1 MLKGFEPPVE
11 LDISARATTRCILV
25 LTHAAALLP
34 VFSLSWQGTTLI
46 LLLLGGSLYGHFL
59 HLNRRRWQRLLLQAG
74 GKLMVMDDSSERT
87 AVSLLGCRLVTSQI
101 SILVVRI
108 ANQTLNM
115 PVYRLGQPDAYRQLR
130 RFLLKY
136 PGSET
141 MTVSTA
147 GDKFMPNGHRRSPG
161 SVF

>member
-1 MLKGFEPPVE
+1 M
-11 LDISARATTRCILV
+11 
-25 LTHAAALLP
+25 
-34 VFSLSWQGTTLI
+34 
-46 LLLLGGSLYGHFL
+46 
-59 HLNRRRWQRLLLQAG
+59 
-74 GKLMVMDDSSERT
+74 
-87 AVSLLGCRLVTSQI
+87 

-108 ANQTLNM
+108 ANQTLNL
-115 PVYRLGQPDAYRQLR
+115 PVYRLGQPEAYRHLR